1 MQIIIKSSSHE
12 NLVCHKEQTG
22 EGECRAMNG
31 LSIRLDKLPLLPSS
45 PFAFQQIPIHVH
57 HCYDLLIIANLPP
70 ISSPSSLEPTSI
82 SNHSIALI
90 HSNGFY
96 NTTAIIEYTATHRTG
111 RKVER
116 TIEKT
121 SMMRL

>member
-31 LSIRLDKLPLLPSS
+31 LSIRLDKPSLLPSS